1 MRVTEVT
8 KMHLIEKL
16 EHAGSDK
23 EGLCDLVSFPSAA
36 AITMPNFVHPV
47 LGSSSLLQPQN
58 SNPDVSH

>member
-1 MRVTEVT
+1 
-8 KMHLIEKL
+8 MHLIEKL

-47 LGSSSLLQPQN
+47 LDSSSLLQPQN